1 MPKRVRLELT
11 QEDEATLKMWANSTK
26 TEHRLVLRAKVILLA
41 SEGKTL
47 GEISQKTGLHP
58 QNCYKWRKRFETHGL
73 DGLADKPGRGR
84 KPVITPEERAN
95 VIATAC
101 TDPVDGSTRWSVRKL
116 SEVCHIGKSTVQEIL
131 SEATI
136 KPHKTEYWCGKSPDP
151 EFEEKQ
157 AAIIGLYMNP
167 PENALVI
174 SVDEKSQIQALDRTR
189 PRLPMRPGYAKR
201 MTTTYKRNGTTCL
214 LAALAVHEGTVD
226 GRCVNSANHQ
236 EFLNF
241 LKYLYRKHPGRELH
255 VITDNLSAHKH
266 HKVKDWVERRKR
278 LTLHFTPTYSSW
290 LNQIEIWFNIFARD
304 VLDGGIWRSK
314 QELIKQIMKYIRSY
328 NELWAKPFK
337 WTYTGKPLTA

>member
-1 MPKRVRLELT
+1 MPKRVRLELKP
-11 QEDEATLKMWANSTK
+11 EDEATLKMWANSAT
-26 TEHRLVLRAKVILLA
+26 TEHRFVLRAKVILLA
-41 SEGKTL
+41 SQGVTL
-47 GEISQKTGLHP
+47 KDISEKTGLHQ

-73 DGLADKPGRGR
+73 DGLFDKPGRGR

-116 SEVCHIGKSTVQEIL
+116 AEVTHLGKSTVQQIL

-151 EFEEKQ
+151 EFEAKQ

-167 PENALVI
+167 PENALVLC
-174 SVDEKSQIQALDRTR
+174 VDEKSQIQALDRTR
-189 PRLPMRPGYAKR
+189 PRLPMRPGHAKR
-201 MTTTYKRNGTTCL
+201 MTATYKRNGTTCL

-226 GRCVNSANHQ
+226 GRCVKGANHE
-236 EFLNF
+236 EFLKF
-241 LKYLYRKHPGRELH
+241 LKHLYRKYPGKELH

-314 QELIKQIMKYIRSY
+314 QELVDQIMKYIRSY